1 MKNKLL
7 LLDGMAITY
16 RAYYALSRNPRITS
30 KGLNTSA
37 IMGFT
42 TTLFELIQTLKPT
55 HMAVAFDLPA
65 PTFRHERFA
74 EYKANRDAMPED
86 IQVALPYIRQMIA
99 AFNIPISTCEGYEA
113 DDVIGTLAHKAE
125 QRGFEV
131 LMATPDKDFGQLVT
145 ENVKIYKFG
154 RMGHKDEILGVPEI
168 LEKFS
173 VQRCEQVADILGLW
187 GDSIDNIPGIPG
199 VGEKKAKQ
207 LINEFDSVENLVK
220 EYKAIKND
228 KLRDLVGQY
237 TEQALLSKE
246 LATIAL
252 DAPVD
257 FDEEALRLTEPDF
270 DELKRL
276 LDELEFRNLA
286 KRIFTIYSTT
296 SPELITKLQAAPA
309 PKATAPAQ
317 PTLFGNNDQMD
328 LFGSIESDTLNTTPI
343 KLVYNTISAKDEAEK
358 YLKNLADKTATFH
371 LMQLHDQV
379 LGIAFATD
387 DTTATYIDLY
397 NTDCLSAVKSYLE
410 NEASTKICLDL
421 KQAKK
426 SLAAMGIALKGNVFC
441 ATIAHYLLHSDSR
454 HTADY
459 IFRSYLSQEL
469 FDIETFTKKVQKNDL
484 PTFVKQNA
492 ETLRQY
498 TCQAAEMLLQTYP
511 LLNEELTKTENDKLF
526 RNVELPLVD
535 VLLSMENEGVR
546 IDTDYLRQ
554 YSESLQKELH
564 NIENQI
570 YEHAGG
576 SFNINSPK
584 QLGEVLYDKLKI
596 VDKPPKTAT
605 KQYSTAED
613 VLQKLSD
620 KHPIVQLIL
629 EYRSL
634 SKLIGTYLDSFPK
647 LLSPTDGRLHT
658 IFNQTV
664 TATGRLSSSNPN
676 LQNIPI
682 RTERGREIRKA
693 FIPRNDDYTL
703 LAADYS
709 QIELRIIA
717 SLSGDEHLKNA
728 FIQNLD
734 IHAATAAKIYKLPIE
749 EVSKDLR
756 RNAKSVNFGIIYG
769 ISAFG
774 LAEQLG
780 IPRKEAQDLIE
791 EYFVQYPDI
800 KKYID
805 SCIATAREH
814 GYAQTM
820 LGRRRA
826 LPDINSRNNNLRS
839 FAERNAV
846 NMPIQGTSAD
856 MIKIAMNNIFAEFKV
871 RNLKSKM
878 ILQVHDELVFDV
890 YKPELDEVKDIVT
903 EKMKNALPLTVPIEL
918 GVETGDNWLEAH

>member
-1 MKNKLL
+1 M
-7 LLDGMAITY
+7 
-16 RAYYALSRNPRITS
+16 
-30 KGLNTSA
+30 
-37 IMGFT
+37 
-42 TTLFELIQTLKPT
+42 
-55 HMAVAFDLPA
+55 
-65 PTFRHERFA
+65 
-74 EYKANRDAMPED
+74 
-86 IQVALPYIRQMIA
+86 
-99 AFNIPISTCEGYEA
+99 
-113 DDVIGTLAHKAE
+113 
-125 QRGFEV
+125 
-131 LMATPDKDFGQLVT
+131 
-145 ENVKIYKFG
+145 
-154 RMGHKDEILGVPEI
+154 
-168 LEKFS
+168 
-173 VQRCEQVADILGLW
+173 
-187 GDSIDNIPGIPG
+187 
-199 VGEKKAKQ
+199 
-207 LINEFDSVENLVK
+207 
-220 EYKAIKND
+220 
-228 KLRDLVGQY
+228 
-237 TEQALLSKE
+237 
-246 LATIAL
+246 
-252 DAPVD
+252 
-257 FDEEALRLTEPDF
+257 
-270 DELKRL
+270 
-276 LDELEFRNLA
+276 
-286 KRIFTIYSTT
+286 
-296 SPELITKLQAAPA
+296 
-309 PKATAPAQ
+309 
-317 PTLFGNNDQMD
+317 
-328 LFGSIESDTLNTTPI
+328 
-343 KLVYNTISAKDEAEK
+343 
-358 YLKNLADKTATFH
+358 
-371 LMQLHDQV
+371 
-379 LGIAFATD
+379 
-387 DTTATYIDLY
+387 
-397 NTDCLSAVKSYLE
+397 
-410 NEASTKICLDL
+410 
-421 KQAKK
+421 
-426 SLAAMGIALKGNVFC
+426 
-441 ATIAHYLLHSDSR
+441 
-454 HTADY
+454 
-459 IFRSYLSQEL
+459 
-469 FDIETFTKKVQKNDL
+469 
-484 PTFVKQNA
+484 
-492 ETLRQY
+492 
-498 TCQAAEMLLQTYP
+498 
-511 LLNEELTKTENDKLF
+511 
-526 RNVELPLVD
+526 
-535 VLLSMENEGVR
+535 
-546 IDTDYLRQ
+546 
-554 YSESLQKELH
+554 QKELH

-584 QLGEVLYDKLKI
+584 QLGEVLFEKLKI
-596 VDKPPKTAT
+596 VDKPPRTAT

-613 VLQKLSD
+613 VLQKLAA
-620 KHPIVQLIL
+620 KHAIVPLIL
-629 EYRSL
+629 DYRSL
-634 SKLIGTYLDSFPK
+634 TKLIGTYLDAFPK
-647 LLSPTDGRLHT
+647 LISPADGRLHT

-856 MIKIAMNNIFAEFKV
+856 MIKIAMNNIYAEFGKSG
-871 RNLKSKM
+871 LKSKM

-890 YKPELDEVKDIVT
+890 YKPELDEVTAIVT
-903 EKMKNALPLTVPIEL
+903 ENMKNALPLTVPIDL